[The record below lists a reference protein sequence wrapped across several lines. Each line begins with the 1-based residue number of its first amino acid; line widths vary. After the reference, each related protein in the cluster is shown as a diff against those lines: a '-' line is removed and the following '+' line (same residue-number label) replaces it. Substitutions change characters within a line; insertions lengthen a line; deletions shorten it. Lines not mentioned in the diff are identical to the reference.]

1 MEEAARAAQA
11 VTEGAKPAW
20 LVVGTAARQR
30 RLLPGCRCQS
40 TQASYSSTA
49 EDAILT
55 SEAFPGC
62 KFAKSVIN
70 PLSILM
76 DCSST
81 HVGLWL
87 SEYVDTVLDSIDKME
102 RLALV
107 VPMRGRCLVLD
118 WTAQTNAF
126 SCSGDNIHE
135 CECWLTVSNVK

>member
-1 MEEAARAAQA
+1 
-11 VTEGAKPAW
+11 
-20 LVVGTAARQR
+20 
-30 RLLPGCRCQS
+30 
-40 TQASYSSTA
+40 
-49 EDAILT
+49 
-55 SEAFPGC
+55 
-62 KFAKSVIN
+62 
-70 PLSILM
+70 M

-102 RLALV
+102 RLPRIDTVAAALV

>member
-1 MEEAARAAQA
+1 
-11 VTEGAKPAW
+11 
-20 LVVGTAARQR
+20 
-30 RLLPGCRCQS
+30 
-40 TQASYSSTA
+40 
-49 EDAILT
+49 
-55 SEAFPGC
+55 
-62 KFAKSVIN
+62 
-70 PLSILM
+70 M

-102 RLALV
+102 TAALADSFDRGRGWTVTVAAALI

>member
-1 MEEAARAAQA
+1 
-11 VTEGAKPAW
+11 
-20 LVVGTAARQR
+20 
-30 RLLPGCRCQS
+30 
-40 TQASYSSTA
+40 
-49 EDAILT
+49 
-55 SEAFPGC
+55 
-62 KFAKSVIN
+62 
-70 PLSILM
+70 M

-102 RLALV
+102 RLPRWPIPMTGVGDGVDTVAAALV

-126 SCSGDNIHE
+126 SCSGDNIRE

>member
-1 MEEAARAAQA
+1 
-11 VTEGAKPAW
+11 
-20 LVVGTAARQR
+20 
-30 RLLPGCRCQS
+30 
-40 TQASYSSTA
+40 
-49 EDAILT
+49 
-55 SEAFPGC
+55 
-62 KFAKSVIN
+62 
-70 PLSILM
+70 M

-87 SEYVDTVLDSIDKME
+87 SEYVDTVLDSIDKMK
-102 RLALV
+102 RLPRIDTVAAALV